1 MTDLVRL
8 LVYSEPNESDKYRTH
23 RAIHLMTPKIL
34 IVDDEPNIVIPLQFL
49 MEQNGYS
56 TLVAQS
62 GEEAL
67 EIISKE
73 RPDLILLDIML
84 PGVDGFEVCE
94 IVRLN
99 PKWRNTRIIF
109 LTAKGRDVDIAKG
122 MVLGADEYI
131 TKPFSNQQIIDAVK
145 TLLEEP
151 E

>member
-1 MTDLVRL
+1 M
-8 LVYSEPNESDKYRTH
+8 SH
-23 RAIHLMTPKIL
+23 KIL

-49 MEQNGYS
+49 MEQNGYL

-67 EIISKE
+67 EMISKE
-73 RPDLILLDIML
+73 KPDLILLDIML

-94 IVRLN
+94 IIRLK
-99 PKWRNTRIIF
+99 PEWRNTRIIF

-131 TKPFSNQQIIDAVK
+131 TKPFSNQQIIDAVTK
-145 TLLEEP
+145 LLKKP

>member
-1 MTDLVRL
+1 M
-8 LVYSEPNESDKYRTH
+8 SQ
-23 RAIHLMTPKIL
+23 KIL

-49 MEQNGYS
+49 MEQNGYN

-67 EIISKE
+67 ESISKE
-73 RPDLILLDIML
+73 KPDLILLDIML
-84 PGVDGFEVCE
+84 PGIDGFEVCE

-99 PKWRNTRIIF
+99 PEWRNTKIIF

-122 MVLGADEYI
+122 MILGADEYI
-131 TKPFSNQQIIDAVK
+131 TKPFSNQQIIDAVTK
-145 TLLEEP
+145 LLKKP